1 LQFNYINCN
10 LQIFNCTQT
19 VNHFLVMLKKFNVAL
34 LSALL
39 LSSAG
44 CREKKEIV
52 GPEYVVANTQLKV
65 TTFAAAKSGVNFAN
79 KEQQHFIATL
89 SDRVSWK
96 ITLRGQESNAVK
108 VLEGLSDEI
117 NESNSSW
124 NGVHDELR
132 FFNNEKV
139 LATLSFI
146 GTDYS
151 ADTEFIIDAPV
162 SYPEALKLGNGFEVG
177 AWQGP
182 WFDPGEQNLS
192 TGVITHQSIQGRKA
206 YLLKGTDL
214 NNSYYLGVIR
224 WAYKS
229 ELPENADE
237 VYFNIYAYGT
247 GDATSVLK
255 LAGKEDE
262 NGNKTFDDKTEDAW
276 EKEIPLGHKGWKFFS
291 FKYSDFARSVSKNH
305 GGNGNNIREP
315 HKIVAV
321 DIALQTSA
329 PGSQAEA
336 IVDFPVITVGKP
348 FHPDNF

>member
-1 LQFNYINCN
+1 
-10 LQIFNCTQT
+10 
-19 VNHFLVMLKKFNVAL
+19 MLKTFNIAL
-34 LSALL
+34 LSALI
-39 LSSAG
+39 LSSVG

-52 GPEYVVANTQLKV
+52 GPEYVVANTHLKV
-65 TTFAAAKSGVNFAN
+65 TTFAAAKPGVNFAN

-139 LATLSFI
+139 QATLSFI
-146 GTDYS
+146 GTNYS
-151 ADTEFIIDAPV
+151 SSTEFTIDAPV
-162 SYPEALKLGNGFEVG
+162 RYPEALKLGNGFESG

-182 WFDPGEQNLS
+182 WFDSGERDPS
-192 TGVITHQSIQGRKA
+192 SGIITTQSIQGRKA
-206 YLLKGTDL
+206 YLLKGTDV
-214 NNSYYLGVIR
+214 NSSYYLGVIR

-229 ELPENADE
+229 ELPEKADE

-262 NGNKTFDDKTEDAW
+262 NGNKAFDDASEDAW
-276 EKEIPLGHKGWKFFS
+276 EKEIPLGHKGWKLFS
-291 FKYSDFARSVSKNH
+291 FKYSDFARAVNKNF

-315 HKIVAV
+315 HKIMAV
-321 DIALQTSA
+321 DIGLQTSV
-329 PGSQAEA
+329 PGSRAEA
-336 IVDFPVITVGKP
+336 IFDFPVITVGKP
-348 FHPDNF
+348 FHPDRF

>member
-1 LQFNYINCN
+1 
-10 LQIFNCTQT
+10 
-19 VNHFLVMLKKFNVAL
+19 MLKTFNIAL
-34 LSALL
+34 LSALI

-52 GPEYVVANTQLKV
+52 GPEYVVANTNLKV

-79 KEQQHFIATL
+79 KERQHFIASL
-89 SDRVSWK
+89 SERVSWK

-124 NGVHDELR
+124 NGAHDDVR
-132 FFNNEKV
+132 FFINEKV

-151 ADTEFIIDAPV
+151 ADTEFTINAPV
-162 SYPEALKLGNGFEVG
+162 IYPEALKLGNGFEG
-177 AWQGP
+177 ALWQGP
-182 WFDPGEQNLS
+182 WFDENGAEDNGSKIITNL
-192 TGVITHQSIQGRKA
+192 SIQGKKA

-229 ELPENADE
+229 ELPENAGE

-262 NGNKTFDDKTEDAW
+262 NGNKAFDDTSEDAW
-276 EKEIPLGHKGWKFFS
+276 EKEIPLGHKGWKLFS
-291 FKYSDFARSVSKNH
+291 FKYSDFTRAVNKSY
-305 GGNGNNIREP
+305 GGNGNNKREP

-321 DIALQTSA
+321 DIALQTSV

-336 IVDFPVITVGKP
+336 IVDFPIITVGKP
-348 FHPDNF
+348 FHPDSF

>member
-1 LQFNYINCN
+1 
-10 LQIFNCTQT
+10 
-19 VNHFLVMLKKFNVAL
+19 MLKTFNIAL
-34 LSALL
+34 LSALI
-39 LSSAG
+39 LSSVG
-44 CREKKEIV
+44 CQKKKEIV
-52 GPEYVVANTQLKV
+52 GPEYVVANTNLKV
-65 TTFAAAKSGVNFAN
+65 TTFAAAKPGVNFAN

-139 LATLSFI
+139 QATLSFI
-146 GTDYS
+146 GTNYS
-151 ADTEFIIDAPV
+151 IDTEFTINAPLI
-162 SYPEALKLGNGFEVG
+162 YPEALKLGNGFEG
-177 AWQGP
+177 ALWQGP
-182 WFDPGEQNLS
+182 WFDPGEEDPS
-192 TGVITHQSIQGRKA
+192 SGIITTQSIQGRKA

-224 WAYKS
+224 WAYKA
-229 ELPENADE
+229 ELPENAND
-237 VYFNIYAYGT
+237 VYFNIFAYGT

-262 NGNKTFDDKTEDAW
+262 NGNKVFDDKTEDAW
-276 EKEIPLGHKGWKFFS
+276 EKEIPLEHKGWKLFS
-291 FKYSDFARSVSKNH
+291 FKYSDFTRAVKKDF

-329 PGSQAEA
+329 PGSKAEA
-336 IVDFPVITVGKP
+336 IFDFPIITVGKP
-348 FHPDNF
+348 FDPTIF